1 MAVLKGVSGNVKIA
15 TNAVAEITA
24 WSLDGPA
31 YEMIEWVAF
40 GASGKSR
47 SPSFYDWTGSFT
59 GKFDKT
65 DTNGHVALRTA
76 ALAGTV
82 VALRLYVDG
91 TNYWSGNA
99 YITPSYSASA
109 DGLVEASYSF
119 AGDGA
124 LAWN

>member
-1 MAVLKGVSGNVKIA
+1 MAVLKGVSGKVNIGANTVG
-15 TNAVAEITA
+15 EITD

-31 YEMIEWVAF
+31 YQMIEWVAF

-47 SPSFYDWTGSFT
+47 SPSFYDWSGSFS
-59 GKFDKT
+59 GKFDKG

-99 YITPSYSASA
+99 YITPAYSANSE
-109 DGLVEASYSF
+109 GLVEVSYSF